1 MTEVEVAETKSK
13 TANDFAFATRSI
25 QCVGKGFHRNSHLT
39 HCQRTIFW
47 SGHLWKRC
55 LEIQFW
61 DGDLPIFWRKSRD
74 PKTPSKTRAIFTF
87 ATHLF
92 VCQVVGTT
100 TARIIKERISSEPQ
114 EQLHHVQIVPGKQM
128 TARKNH
134 KWQYWLVHRGSL

>member
-13 TANDFAFATRSI
+13 TADDFAFATRRKRLPQKFPFDALPTNWQTI
-25 QCVGKGFHRNSHLT
+25 LLVGSFMEKDV
-39 HCQRTIFW
+39 
-47 SGHLWKRC
+47 WKSSFGTGICRSFGVNP
-55 LEIQFW
+55 EI
-61 DGDLPIFWRKSRD
+61 LKL
-74 PKTPSKTRAIFTF
+74 PSKTRAIFTF

-114 EQLHHVQIVPGKQM
+114 EQLHHVQIFPGKQM
-128 TARKNH
+128 TARKTH